1 MAEQAGLKVL
11 QIINEPTA
19 ASLAYGL
26 LKKLTET
33 NNIKKEKYDNILNI
47 DNGNNDN
54 RIEKEDNIEE
64 KLIIVFDLGG
74 GTFDVTLLGI
84 EEQDFKVIST
94 SGNTHL
100 GGDDFDKRI
109 IDYCLNEFRL
119 KFNFDLNKIRMDKTA
134 MNRLKVASEKAKI
147 KLSFEETTNICINEF
162 YRNELLNIKLTRKK
176 FEEICE
182 DLFDKLIDP
191 LFKVLND
198 GNKDITRLKEIVFVG
213 GSTRIPRIKELIHNK
228 FLNVNIND
236 SINPDEA
243 VAYGAAI
250 QAAILMNGDNAILN
264 DIILLDITPFSL
276 GVDVKDLNQNSK
288 NKKKGNIMSIIIP
301 KGSKIPVEKTQ
312 YFTTVVD
319 NQESLDIRV
328 FEGENKYAKDNQL
341 LGMFKLVDL
350 SLKPK
355 GEIKIN
361 VNFNR

>member
-1 MAEQAGLKVL
+1 
-11 QIINEPTA
+11 
-19 ASLAYGL
+19 
-26 LKKLTET
+26 
-33 NNIKKEKYDNILNI
+33 
-47 DNGNNDN
+47 
-54 RIEKEDNIEE
+54 
-64 KLIIVFDLGG
+64 
-74 GTFDVTLLGI
+74 
-84 EEQDFKVIST
+84 
-94 SGNTHL
+94 
-100 GGDDFDKRI
+100 
-109 IDYCLNEFRL
+109 
-119 KFNFDLNKIRMDKTA
+119 MDKTA
-134 MNRLKVASEKAKI
+134 MNRLKIASEKAKI
-147 KLSFEETTNICINEF
+147 KLSFEETTNICINDF
-162 YRNELLNIKLTRKK
+162 YKNELLNIKLTRKK

-198 GNKDITRLKEIVFVG
+198 GNKDITHLKEIVFVG

-243 VAYGAAI
+243 VACGAAI
-250 QAAILMNGDNAILN
+250 QAAILINGDNGILN

-301 KGSKIPVEKTQ
+301 KGSRIPVEKTQ

-319 NQESLDIRV
+319 NQESVDIRV

-350 SLKPK
+350 LLKPRRNNK
-355 GEIKIN
+355 
-361 VNFNR
+361 F